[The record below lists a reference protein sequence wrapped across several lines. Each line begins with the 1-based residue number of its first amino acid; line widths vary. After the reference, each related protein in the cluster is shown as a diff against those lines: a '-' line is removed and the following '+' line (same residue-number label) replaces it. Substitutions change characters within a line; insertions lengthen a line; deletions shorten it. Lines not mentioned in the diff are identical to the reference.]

1 VVDWH
6 IQCICSWSLETQEL
20 VSSVCNI
27 QEDNMMSPHCS
38 ITTSASDSF
47 LFVTTVNYRLDS
59 FPHTTS
65 CGYKKK
71 IVVDNK
77 VK

>member
-1 VVDWH
+1 
-6 IQCICSWSLETQEL
+6 
-20 VSSVCNI
+20 
-27 QEDNMMSPHCS
+27 MMSPHCS

-71 IVVDNK
+71 TVVDNK